1 MPLTNFILLDVTA
14 HPDKTIEIIKAV
26 GDTWPFLLTV
36 SGVVFLIVNKKQIG
50 AFLSNFRKISGKTP
64 VGEITFEN
72 LGAAVAATQEVIAP
86 KADPNKN
93 QEVDKLIEDK
103 NGDNEDHP
111 WLQVYN
117 SLKSK
122 SIVQADSIF
131 EKIQN
136 AETSSSQR
144 ERNYLMLQYFKYVYA
159 GIDTLNELK
168 AKAKSSTSNLIKFY
182 CYEYLA
188 MCYWEVKKY
197 DECLTYRQMSYD
209 LAPDEEHKALTARQI
224 SLCLYELG
232 RKTEAIEYL
241 KGIKQ
246 GTPADAQKKII
257 YETLAELYDKD
268 QNWVLKSIANEMALS
283 CSPNNISL
291 LFDTAFAYTN
301 SYKSSIEQ
309 IPSLALL
316 HYKELIQ
323 YDNKSQGGYN
333 NLGVALSSFGL
344 EGLAIE
350 NYKKSAEL
358 GNTLAASNLSSRFM
372 HTGFYQEAKK
382 ILLKAKESDDIHE
395 NVWKILENL
404 SRKEKEEAAKYTSL
418 LEKANEEQK
427 FLRKFGEAFF
437 SPSIQPSFL
446 GDWLCDLTPVQIR
459 QLPNPLYSEFK
470 WAAKDINFTISIPTS
485 QRNVISESGSC
496 FPKGGGISEKILAF
510 VTDNTEQQTISLL
523 VYILSEP
530 SKSHFFSFA
539 KAQKEDTSPSNS

>member
-1 MPLTNFILLDVTA
+1 MPLTNFILLDVTV

-36 SGVVFLIVNKKQIG
+36 TGVVFLIVNKKQIG

-168 AKAKSSTSNLIKFY
+168 AKA
-182 CYEYLA
+182 
-188 MCYWEVKKY
+188 
-197 DECLTYRQMSYD
+197 
-209 LAPDEEHKALTARQI
+209 DEEHKAFTARQI

-232 RKTEAIEYL
+232 RKNEAIEYL